1 MRKVIYSLT
10 ALCLAGI
17 IIASCSKNK
26 LDNVDPIDD
35 EQRSVSGEGIIASG
49 VVADNES
56 VRVPFKITLDAP
68 AKKAFQVGI
77 TLNTDTITKLISNGT
92 LTNTVA
98 LPSGSVD
105 YPNVI
110 NVPYGATSAVGEA
123 VVRLNVLE
131 KNFGKDVAFA
141 FKLAEPGKGNQISAK
156 NSNIMVIMDSD
167 ALIKESDIHYIS
179 IQNGAGILD
188 VDFNKN
194 YNKSWPGG
202 ITVPI
207 AINLA
212 GKPAGAFNV
221 KIELDTDTLAKLIAN
236 KVLPANTIALKPDE
250 FTLDTNIRIVT
261 GASGAVA
268 RLQIGWPTFDANI
281 IANKRFGFVLK
292 ITDPTKHL
300 LDPVKNY
307 VIVLVQP
314 EVNLDNNSYITGNG
328 TGLKAEYFSD
338 YQFLDQDGRKPT
350 LVRIEENINW
360 TGDGPWQNAT
370 PGISRDNFSTRWTGE
385 FLAPVR
391 GEYKFYQTE
400 WDDGSRLYVD
410 GKALVNDFTDRWDVP
425 ERVGTIFLER
435 GKRYKIEAH
444 HRENVGGQR
453 AILAYEVK
461 NATEP
466 KNVIISKRVIPM
478 SQLFPAPLN

>member
-1 MRKVIYSLT
+1 MRKVIYVLT
-10 ALCLAGI
+10 ILCFAGV

-26 LDNVDPIDD
+26 LDNVDPLSN
-35 EQRSVSGEGIIASG
+35 EQRSVSGEGIIAEG

-56 VRVPFKITLDAP
+56 VRVPFKITLNAP

-77 TLNTDTITKLISNGT
+77 TLNNDTVVGLISNGT
-92 LTNTVA
+92 LTNTIVMPA
-98 LPSGSVD
+98 GAVD
-105 YPNVI
+105 YPSVI

-131 KNFGKDVAFA
+131 KNYGKDIAFA
-141 FKLAEPGKGNQISAK
+141 FKLSEPGKGNQISAQ
-156 NSNIMVIMDSD
+156 NSNILVIMDSD

-179 IQNGAGILD
+179 IQNGGGILD
-188 VDFNKN
+188 VDFQKN
-194 YNKSWPGG
+194 YSKTIWQGG
-202 ITVPI
+202 ITIPI

-221 KIELDTDTLAKLIAN
+221 KIELDTDSLQTLIDN
-236 KVLPANTIALKPDE
+236 HVLPANTIALKPEE
-250 FTLDTNIRIVT
+250 FTLDTNIRVVS

-268 RLQIGWPTFDANI
+268 RLAIGWPVFDANI
-281 IANKRFGFVLK
+281 AANKRFGFVLK
-292 ITDPTKHL
+292 ITDPTKHV
-300 LDPVKNY
+300 LDPVKHN

-360 TGDGPWQNAT
+360 TGDGPWQDAT

-410 GKALVNDFTDRWDVP
+410 GKALINDFTDRWDIP
-425 ERVGTIFLER
+425 ERVGIINLER
-435 GKRYKIEAH
+435 GIRYKIEVH

-461 NATEP
+461 D
-466 KNVIISKRVIPM
+466 VFSKRVVPM
-478 SQLFPAPLN
+478 SQLYPAPLN